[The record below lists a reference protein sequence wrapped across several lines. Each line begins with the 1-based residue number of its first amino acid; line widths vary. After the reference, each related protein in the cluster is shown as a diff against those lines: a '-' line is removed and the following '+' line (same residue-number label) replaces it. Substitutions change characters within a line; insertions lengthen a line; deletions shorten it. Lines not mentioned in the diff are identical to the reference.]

1 MAFFADWFWFW
12 TLENIPFDMCI
23 LYQLQVRTCGVWSWV
38 KILTC
43 SLSQILSSLC
53 SFICDLILQDVFAGC
68 VEYKFTCYFGWGGT
82 GIPIPQELLKC
93 VTILTPNDSEVAQL
107 TGIPT
112 NTWEQTIKATAKI
125 QSWWLV
131 LLLQDMEY
139 LSYRNCIFVAIPY
152 VCGCYGWCKGNHVS
166 IGFKAW

>member
-1 MAFFADWFWFW
+1 
-12 TLENIPFDMCI
+12 MCI
-23 LYQLQVRTCGVWSWV
+23 LYQLQVRTCGVWGWV

-43 SLSQILSSLC
+43 SLSQVLSSLW
-53 SFICDLILQDVFAGC
+53 SIICDLILQDVFADC
-68 VEYKFTCYFGWGGT
+68 AECKFTCYLDAVGT

-93 VTILTPNDSEVAQL
+93 VTILTSNESEVAQL
-107 TGIPT
+107 TGMPT

-125 QSWWLV
+125 QSWCLV

-152 VCGCYGWCKGNHVS
+152 VCG
-166 IGFKAW
+166 

>member
-1 MAFFADWFWFW
+1 
-12 TLENIPFDMCI
+12 MCI
-23 LYQLQVRTCGVWSWV
+23 LYQLQVRTCGVWGWV
-38 KILTC
+38 KILMC

-53 SFICDLILQDVFAGC
+53 SFICDLILQVVWSTNLPVILDA
-68 VEYKFTCYFGWGGT
+68 GGT

-107 TGIPT
+107 TGMPT

-152 VCGCYGWCKGNHVS
+152 VCGCYG
-166 IGFKAW
+166 